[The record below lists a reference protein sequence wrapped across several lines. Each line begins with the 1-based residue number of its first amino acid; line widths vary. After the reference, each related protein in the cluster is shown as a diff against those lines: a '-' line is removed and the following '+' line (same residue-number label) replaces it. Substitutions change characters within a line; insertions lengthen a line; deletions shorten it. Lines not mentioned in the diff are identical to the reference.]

1 MYCVQTFPRKMVFI
15 MSANTNLTI
24 VGIDIV
30 KEVFQKYRGYQSTTE
45 AINKFC
51 QSQTLF
57 DRDVSPS

>member
-1 MYCVQTFPRKMVFI
+1 MVFI

-24 VGIDIV
+24 VGIDII

-57 DRDVSPS
+57 DRDVSPSWL